1 VNSFVSK
8 KTKMFKTSQLILL
21 GVVSLLVLYAVFG
34 KREHMSMNKDS
45 SKNWDKPELSSVPQ
59 TTPESP
65 ELLLMKDRLT
75 ALETAVADLKT
86 KVSK

>member
-1 VNSFVSK
+1 
-8 KTKMFKTSQLILL
+8 MFKTSQLILL

>member
-1 VNSFVSK
+1 MNSFVSK